1 MDFKHIKGDTF
12 IRNMTFVNWQTP
24 INLTGA
30 SIIFS
35 VWFAPVLRK
44 NLEIVS
50 ATEGKAKIELT
61 KEEMTV
67 NSWVYSYDLQYTDA
81 LWVRTTL
88 MSGSFNIIND
98 V

>member
-12 IRNMTFVNWQTP
+12 IRNMTFVTWQTP

-30 SIIFS
+30 SIVFS
-35 VWFAPVLRK
+35 IWFSPVLRK

-50 ATEGKAKIELT
+50 PTQGTAKLELT

-67 NSWVYSYDLQYTDA
+67 NSWVYAYDLQYTDA

-88 MSGSFNIIND
+88 MSWSFNIIND